1 MAKEKVEGA
10 LTKKSARLAPRG
22 GARDTDGFQDH
33 TRLFDSP
40 VRRRAHYSPPFSPR
54 CVDLNSTHAFAGGAG
69 AGGGRV
75 PFAERGRRPNRDYL
89 KIAF

>member
-22 GARDTDGFQDH
+22 GARDTDGVEDH

-40 VRRRAHYSPPFSPR
+40 VRRRHI
-54 CVDLNSTHAFAGGAG
+54 THHHFL
-69 AGGGRV
+69 RV
-75 PFAERGRRPNRDYL
+75 V
-89 KIAF
+89 